1 MKTRHRLLLYNQL
14 SNQGIIRVGG
24 VFGIV
29 AVLWAFDY
37 GGWLSLGAWQSQLWV
52 ALLLVAFIF
61 VYYLL
66 WVRRTYV
73 YVKPDHLLVQGSFYN
88 LRIPYGDVRSITPSQ
103 IAKHYPLD
111 ELKVRELRLLTTLY
125 EVPCAFVRLDEYPVG
140 RWARHLFFPRFL
152 FTTERPGL
160 LLLVQD
166 WIDLTKNIEV
176 ARSSWLEKQALAQV
190 KSAANGDGG
199 PTLASVAAQIDR
211 QSELPTILVIEGNSG
226 VSKHLHQ
233 LLKAQQY
240 DVAAANNSIDGLQL
254 ARQCDP
260 VLILLNAASP
270 RMELFHFLNAL
281 RRHRTLRHLPVLLMA
296 TREQTA
302 AATDWM
308 QAGVNDFLTIPFTDG
323 ELLFRIHNWLEV
335 SSREQEYEMRIG
347 LLHDKTLN
355 QMSELMRRGEL
366 LNFLPATVAQQIMS
380 GQISGRAQ
388 PFRRTKATVLF
399 VDIVGFTD
407 LTGRLDPTVLA
418 ELLNE
423 YLREMT
429 AAAIKFNG
437 TVDKFIGD
445 AVMVLYGA
453 PQEADEEQQAWD
465 AAQTAVEMLKIVE
478 GLDMIWRSHLPRPLQ
493 VRVGFNTGYCTV
505 GVFGNELL
513 QSYTMVGSA
522 VNIASRLQTSAQP
535 NTIITSAESYNL
547 IKNRVNARELG
558 YLTLKNVNQ
567 SVEAYEILALGRP
580 YK

>member
-1 MKTRHRLLLYNQL
+1 MKTRHRLLLYNQI
-14 SNQGIIRVGG
+14 SNQGLIRVAW
-24 VFGIV
+24 VFGVV
-29 AVLWAFDY
+29 AGLWGLDY
-37 GGWLSLGAWQSQLWV
+37 GGWLSLGAWQSQLWLV
-52 ALLLVAFIF
+52 LLLVAVIF
-61 VYYLL
+61 AYYLL

-73 YVKPDHLLVQGSFYN
+73 YVKPDHLLVQGSFYS
-88 LRIPYGDVRSITPSQ
+88 LRIPYRDVRSITPSQ

-166 WIDLTKNIEV
+166 WIALTKNIELV
-176 ARSSWLEKQALAQV
+176 RSAWQEKQVVAIA
-190 KSAANGDGG
+190 KSTNGDGG
-199 PTLASVAAQIDR
+199 PTLASVAAQMDS
-211 QSELPTILVIEGNSG
+211 QSELPTVLVIEGNSG
-226 VSKHLHQ
+226 TSKHLAQ
-233 LLKAQQY
+233 LLKAHQY
-240 DVAAANNSIDGLQL
+240 DVATATNSIDGLQL
-254 ARQCDP
+254 ARQCSP

-270 RMELFHFLNAL
+270 RMDLFHFLNAL
-281 RRHRTLRHLPVLLMA
+281 RRHRTLRHVSVVLMA
-296 TREQTA
+296 TREQTS

-308 QAGVNDFLTIPFTDG
+308 QAGVNDFLTIPFTDA
-323 ELLFRIHNWLEV
+323 ELLFRIYNWLEV
-335 SSREQEYEMRIG
+335 RAREQEYETRID

-380 GQISGRAQ
+380 GQISGRAH
-388 PFRRTKATVLF
+388 PLRRTKATVLF

-478 GLDMIWRSHLPRPLQ
+478 GLDLIWRSHLPRPLQ

-522 VNIASRLQTSAQP
+522 VNIAARLQTSAQP

-567 SVEAYEILALGRP
+567 SVEAYEILTLGRP